1 MDQLDTLIK
10 LIESKN
16 NISLPK
22 EKVQLIFQYLTF
34 CKRDKN
40 EILSRVGDIDNHFYI
55 IMDGIIRFY
64 YIDMNGN
71 EITRFFAESGCI
83 LSGSPEIIP
92 YTVETLVPT
101 EFFVGDWDVIKSI
114 IDNDIYWL
122 KLWNYFLQ
130 EGIQCK
136 IYRESCFLMKSATER
151 YLDFKKRYPYLE
163 KNVNQSYI
171 ASYLGI
177 TPVSLS
183 RIRRTIK

>member
-83 LSGSPEIIP
+83 HSEKENTKILIIIFICSIFR
-92 YTVETLVPT
+92 
-101 EFFVGDWDVIKSI
+101 FFLNLFKS
-114 IDNDIYWL
+114 
-122 KLWNYFLQ
+122 
-130 EGIQCK
+130 
-136 IYRESCFLMKSATER
+136 
-151 YLDFKKRYPYLE
+151 
-163 KNVNQSYI
+163 
-171 ASYLGI
+171 
-177 TPVSLS
+177 
-183 RIRRTIK
+183 